1 MADITKIQ
9 VGNNMYDI
17 KDSTKLPLEGGV
29 VQKFSVAAPAIL
41 VGDEYGNM
49 ITSFTDDAGID
60 QNVSGYC
67 FGYSSTDDAY
77 YSILFDKDYSHIVL
91 ASGQINN
98 GAYVIGSIYRIPFC
112 ADNFVQNRI
121 AVWDPG
127 VKGFKDGGKTIADLE
142 TAIEN
147 KENKGKITVGGVER
161 TVVEHT
167 ITIETNG
174 VSSSFTVLG
183 V

>member
-1 MADITKIQ
+1 M
-9 VGNNMYDI
+9 
-17 KDSTKLPLEGGV
+17 
-29 VQKFSVAAPAIL
+29 
-41 VGDEYGNM
+41 
-49 ITSFTDDAGID
+49 
-60 QNVSGYC
+60 
-67 FGYSSTDDAY
+67 
-77 YSILFDKDYSHIVL
+77 
-91 ASGQINN
+91 
-98 GAYVIGSIYRIPFC
+98 
-112 ADNFVQNRI
+112 
-121 AVWDPG
+121 WDPSL
-127 VKGFKDGGKTIADLE
+127 KGFKDGGKTIADLE